1 MRQNPVFSLSLRE
14 RAGVREAASA
24 KPARPRTNPAPNAAG
39 FGPSSPPHPNP
50 LPEGEGA
57 ACHTRPPPALKLC
70 RLLIPAAAL
79 LLAAATPARAVDVSN
94 LAGIEDDPCFQQ
106 THQRV
111 LDSQLGAIES
121 QIVAACT
128 DAHGNPT
135 DAMAL
140 LTERA
145 KAPPWLPPASGGLN
159 AASVLV
165 AALIELAIL
174 SSLLGVDAGYAA
186 RALGLAV
193 PALATP
199 AILAVRLLA
208 ALLLTALMT
217 LPGLM
222 ALGAAGLLA
231 IAIRACRW
239 RSPQPP
245 AAPAETAGRLATGIG
260 LLGTDLLANLPVTLG
275 IAAASRGSLLLA
287 AGGVLAAAAAAR
299 LLHPALARLLQRR
312 PVLARAAG
320 ALIAAIAG
328 HAALSDPGIAP
339 LGAVPIPL
347 LLAVPA
353 CLAGLALIVARRPF
367 SACRP
372 VLRTPNGG

>member
-1 MRQNPVFSLSLRE
+1 M
-14 RAGVREAASA
+14 
-24 KPARPRTNPAPNAAG
+24 
-39 FGPSSPPHPNP
+39 PH
-50 LPEGEGA
+50 A
-57 ACHTRPPPALKLC
+57 TRPAMKLH
-70 RLLIPAAAL
+70 RLLIPAVAAL
-79 LLAAATPARAVDVSN
+79 LLAATPALAVDVSN

-111 LDSQLGAIES
+111 LDGQIGAIES
-121 QIVAACT
+121 GIVAACT

-159 AASVLV
+159 AGSVLV

-174 SSLLGVDAGYAA
+174 TSLLGVDAGYAA

-193 PALATP
+193 PTLATP
-199 AILAVRLLA
+199 GILAVRMLA
-208 ALLLTALMT
+208 ALLLTTLMT

-222 ALGAAGLLA
+222 VLGAAGLLA
-231 IAIRACRW
+231 VAVRSCRW
-239 RSPQPP
+239 LGPQPP
-245 AAPAETAGRLATGIG
+245 AAPVETAGRLANGTG
-260 LLGTDLLANLPVTLG
+260 LLGTDLLANLPVTLA

-312 PVLARAAG
+312 PVLSRAAG
-320 ALIAAIAG
+320 ASIAAIAG

-339 LGAVPIPL
+339 LGAVPLPL

-353 CLAGLALIVARRPF
+353 CLAALAMIAARRPI
-367 SACRP
+367 SARRP